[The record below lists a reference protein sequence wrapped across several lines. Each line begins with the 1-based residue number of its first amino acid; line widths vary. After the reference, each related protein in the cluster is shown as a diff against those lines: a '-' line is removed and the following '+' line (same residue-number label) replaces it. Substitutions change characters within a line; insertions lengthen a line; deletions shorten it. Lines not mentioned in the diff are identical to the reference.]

1 MYFLW
6 RSVHLQ
12 HAKNNSA
19 SMRKVGSLRFT
30 PQTPVERAVEC
41 KSLFFVVFFFLFVFF
56 FFFFQ
61 IFSLKIYIA
70 HETQKMQS
78 FFTFFESSNT

>member
-41 KSLFFVVFFFLFVFF
+41 KSLFFFV
-56 FFFFQ
+56 FFFQ

-78 FFTFFESSNT
+78 LFTFFESSNT